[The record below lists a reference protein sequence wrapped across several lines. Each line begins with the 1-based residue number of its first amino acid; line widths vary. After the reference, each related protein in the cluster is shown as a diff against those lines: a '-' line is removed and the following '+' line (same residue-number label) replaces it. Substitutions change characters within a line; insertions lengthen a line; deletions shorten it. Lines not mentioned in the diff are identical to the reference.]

1 MIMKKIIISNV
12 SPEDLIDIIN
22 SIKLVGNMYV
32 EAKSTYDAVD
42 KSKLKSISSK
52 KVADI
57 SVSDEEVPTKPIK
70 FMDETEV
77 KLLVDKRVEELLN
90 EIVLGTP
97 KEEMKSE
104 VVDYDKKSL
113 ELLNDSKINW
123 NNPFSV
129 AKLSYSFMGALSSM
143 RSVGC
148 SSRYEDNELIFKLI
162 NTSVI
167 EMDNMGELLNSETY
181 NIMKSIT
188 TPENWYY
195 LAKRYY
201 DNLDIKYHLSYYVS
215 GEYTE
220 LIKLIFTEK
229 Q

>member
-57 SVSDEEVPTKPIK
+57 SISDEDVPTKPIK
-70 FMDETEV
+70 FMDEAEV

-97 KEEMKSE
+97 KEEKPE
-104 VVDYDKKSL
+104 VVDYSNKSL
-113 ELLNDSKINW
+113 ELLNNSKVDW

-129 AKLSYSFMGALSSM
+129 VKLSYSFMGALSSI
-143 RSVGC
+143 RSIG
-148 SSRYEDNELIFKLI
+148 SSSKSDEELIFRLI

-181 NIMKSIT
+181 NIIKSIT
-188 TPENWYY
+188 TPEHWYY

-201 DNLDIKYHLSYYVS
+201 DNFDIKNHLSYYVS

-220 LIKLIFTEK
+220 LIKLMFTENND
-229 Q
+229 

>member
-57 SVSDEEVPTKPIK
+57 SISDEDVPTKPIK
-70 FMDETEV
+70 FMDEAEV

-97 KEEMKSE
+97 KEEKPE
-104 VVDYDKKSL
+104 VVDYSKKSL
-113 ELLNDSKINW
+113 ELLNNSKVDW

-129 AKLSYSFMGALSSM
+129 VKLSYSFMGALSSIG
-143 RSVGC
+143 SIG
-148 SSRYEDNELIFKLI
+148 SSSKSDEELIFRLI

-181 NIMKSIT
+181 NIIKSIT
-188 TPENWYY
+188 TPEHWYY

-201 DNLDIKYHLSYYVS
+201 DNFDIKNHLSYYVS

-220 LIKLIFTEK
+220 LIKLMFTENND
-229 Q
+229 

>member
-57 SVSDEEVPTKPIK
+57 SISDEDVPTKPIE
-70 FMDETEV
+70 FMDEAEV

-97 KEEMKSE
+97 KEEKPE
-104 VVDYDKKSL
+104 VVDYSKKSL
-113 ELLNDSKINW
+113 ELLNNSKVDW

-129 AKLSYSFMGALSSM
+129 VKLSYSFMGALSSI
-143 RSVGC
+143 RSIG
-148 SSRYEDNELIFKLI
+148 SSSKSDEELIFRLI

-181 NIMKSIT
+181 NIIKSIT
-188 TPENWYY
+188 TPEHWYY

-201 DNLDIKYHLSYYVS
+201 DNFDIKNHLSYYVS

-220 LIKLIFTEK
+220 LIKLMFTENND
-229 Q
+229 

>member
-1 MIMKKIIISNV
+1 MKKIIISNV

-57 SVSDEEVPTKPIK
+57 SISDEDVPTKPIK
-70 FMDETEV
+70 FMDEAEV

-97 KEEMKSE
+97 KEEKPE
-104 VVDYDKKSL
+104 VVDYSKKSL
-113 ELLNDSKINW
+113 ELLNNSKVDW

-129 AKLSYSFMGALSSM
+129 VKLSYSFMGALSSI
-143 RSVGC
+143 RSIG
-148 SSRYEDNELIFKLI
+148 SSSKSDEELIFRLI

-181 NIMKSIT
+181 NIIKSIT
-188 TPENWYY
+188 TPEHWYY

-201 DNLDIKYHLSYYVS
+201 DNFDIKNHLSYYVS

-220 LIKLIFTEK
+220 LIKLMFTENND
-229 Q
+229 

>member
-57 SVSDEEVPTKPIK
+57 SISDEDVPTKPIK
-70 FMDETEV
+70 FMDEAEV
-77 KLLVDKRVEELLN
+77 KLLVDKRVEEFLN

-97 KEEMKSE
+97 KEEKPE
-104 VVDYDKKSL
+104 VVDYSKKSL
-113 ELLNDSKINW
+113 ELLNNSKVDW

-129 AKLSYSFMGALSSM
+129 VKLSYSFMGALSSI
-143 RSVGC
+143 RSIG
-148 SSRYEDNELIFKLI
+148 SSSKSDEELIFRLI

-181 NIMKSIT
+181 NIIKSIT
-188 TPENWYY
+188 TPEHWYY

-201 DNLDIKYHLSYYVS
+201 DNFDIKNHLSYYVS

-220 LIKLIFTEK
+220 LIKLMFTENND
-229 Q
+229 

>member
-12 SPEDLIDIIN
+12 SPEDLVDIIN

-57 SVSDEEVPTKPIK
+57 SISDEEVPTKPIK
-70 FMDETEV
+70 FMDEAEV

-97 KEEMKSE
+97 KEEKPE
-104 VVDYDKKSL
+104 VVDYSKKSL
-113 ELLNDSKINW
+113 ELLNNSKVDW

-129 AKLSYSFMGALSSM
+129 VKLSYSFMGALSSI
-143 RSVGC
+143 RSIG
-148 SSRYEDNELIFKLI
+148 SSSKSDEELIFRLI

-181 NIMKSIT
+181 NIIKSIT
-188 TPENWYY
+188 TPEHWYY

-201 DNLDIKYHLSYYVS
+201 DNFDIKNHLSYYVS

-220 LIKLIFTEK
+220 LIKLIFTENND
-229 Q
+229 

>member
-12 SPEDLIDIIN
+12 SPEDLVDIIN

-57 SVSDEEVPTKPIK
+57 SISDEEVPTKPIK
-70 FMDETEV
+70 FMDEAEV

-97 KEEMKSE
+97 KEEKPE
-104 VVDYDKKSL
+104 VVDYSKKSL
-113 ELLNDSKINW
+113 ELLNNSKVDW

-129 AKLSYSFMGALSSM
+129 VKLSYSFMGALSSI
-143 RSVGC
+143 RSIG
-148 SSRYEDNELIFKLI
+148 SSSKSDEELIFRLI

-181 NIMKSIT
+181 NIIKSIT
-188 TPENWYY
+188 TPEHWYY

-201 DNLDIKYHLSYYVS
+201 DNFDIKNHLSYYVS

-220 LIKLIFTEK
+220 LIKLMFTENND
-229 Q
+229 

>member
-57 SVSDEEVPTKPIK
+57 SISDEDVPTKPIK
-70 FMDETEV
+70 FMDEAEV

-97 KEEMKSE
+97 KEEKPE
-104 VVDYDKKSL
+104 VVDYSKKSL
-113 ELLNDSKINW
+113 ELLNNSKVDW

-129 AKLSYSFMGALSSM
+129 VKLSYSFMGALSSI
-143 RSVGC
+143 RSIG
-148 SSRYEDNELIFKLI
+148 SSSKSDEELIFRLI

-181 NIMKSIT
+181 NIIKSIT
-188 TPENWYY
+188 TPEHWYY

-201 DNLDIKYHLSYYVS
+201 DNFDIKNHLSYYVS

-220 LIKLIFTEK
+220 LIKLMFTENND
-229 Q
+229 

>member
-57 SVSDEEVPTKPIK
+57 SISDEDVPTKPIK
-70 FMDETEV
+70 FMDEAEV

-97 KEEMKSE
+97 NEEKPE
-104 VVDYDKKSL
+104 VVDYSKKSL
-113 ELLNDSKINW
+113 ELLNNSKVDW

-129 AKLSYSFMGALSSM
+129 VKLSYSFMGALSSI
-143 RSVGC
+143 RSIG
-148 SSRYEDNELIFKLI
+148 SSSKSDEELIFRLI

-181 NIMKSIT
+181 NIIKSIT
-188 TPENWYY
+188 TPEHWYY

-201 DNLDIKYHLSYYVS
+201 DNFDIKNHLSYYVS

-220 LIKLIFTEK
+220 LIKLMFTENND
-229 Q
+229 

>member
-57 SVSDEEVPTKPIK
+57 SISDEDVLTKPIK
-70 FMDETEV
+70 FMDEAEV

-97 KEEMKSE
+97 KEEKPE
-104 VVDYDKKSL
+104 VVDYSNKSL
-113 ELLNDSKINW
+113 ELLNNSKVDC

-129 AKLSYSFMGALSSM
+129 VKLSYSFMGALSSI
-143 RSVGC
+143 RSIG
-148 SSRYEDNELIFKLI
+148 SSSKSDEELIFRLI

-181 NIMKSIT
+181 NIIKSIT
-188 TPENWYY
+188 TPEHWYY

-201 DNLDIKYHLSYYVS
+201 DNFDIKNHLSYYVS

-220 LIKLIFTEK
+220 LIKLMFTENND
-229 Q
+229 

>member
-57 SVSDEEVPTKPIK
+57 SISDEDVPTKPIK
-70 FMDETEV
+70 FMDEAEV

-90 EIVLGTP
+90 GIVLGTP
-97 KEEMKSE
+97 KEEKPE
-104 VVDYDKKSL
+104 VVDYSKKSL
-113 ELLNDSKINW
+113 ELLNNSKVDW

-129 AKLSYSFMGALSSM
+129 VKLSYSFMGALSSI
-143 RSVGC
+143 RSIG
-148 SSRYEDNELIFKLI
+148 SSSKSDEELIFRLI

-181 NIMKSIT
+181 NIIKSIT
-188 TPENWYY
+188 TPEHWYY

-201 DNLDIKYHLSYYVS
+201 DNFDIKNHLSYYVS

-220 LIKLIFTEK
+220 LIKLMFTENND
-229 Q
+229 

>member
-57 SVSDEEVPTKPIK
+57 SISDEDVPTKPIK
-70 FMDETEV
+70 FMDEAEV

-97 KEEMKSE
+97 KEEKPE
-104 VVDYDKKSL
+104 VVDYSKKSL
-113 ELLNDSKINW
+113 ELLNNSKVDW

-129 AKLSYSFMGALSSM
+129 VKSSYSFMGALSSI
-143 RSVGC
+143 RSIG
-148 SSRYEDNELIFKLI
+148 SSSKSDEELIFRLI

-181 NIMKSIT
+181 NIIKSIT
-188 TPENWYY
+188 TPEHWYY

-201 DNLDIKYHLSYYVS
+201 DNFDIKNHLSYYVS

-220 LIKLIFTEK
+220 LIKLMFTENND
-229 Q
+229 